1 MPRGYLSRTI
11 GQFSHAEGYQTTASS
26 DYSHA
31 EVLGQLLLVTVL
43 IPRVNQH
50 IGGQFSHAGG
60 QNSSANGQPHLS
72 MVIIHKQ
79 IIQIR

>member
-1 MPRGYLSRTI
+1 MLRVIKQQLVVIIHMLSV
-11 GQFSHAEGYQTTASS
+11 GTTAAGNG
-26 DYSHA
+26 SHS
-31 EVLGQLLLVTVL
+31 EGQST
-43 IPRVNQH
+43 

-60 QNSSANGQPHLS
+60 QNSSANGQTHLS